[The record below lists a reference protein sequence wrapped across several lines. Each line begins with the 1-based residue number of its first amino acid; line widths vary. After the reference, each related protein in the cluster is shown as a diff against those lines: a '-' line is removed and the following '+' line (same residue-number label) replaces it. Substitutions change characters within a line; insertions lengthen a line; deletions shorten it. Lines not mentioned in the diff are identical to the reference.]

1 MSIWSS
7 LRVEEVVD
15 ICSTVPAL
23 NLCRKVLV
31 DILEVVLNLVA
42 HLVKVLCQ
50 VLVIFKLSIFRYL
63 RSQPCS

>member
-7 LRVEEVVD
+7 LSVEEVVD
-15 ICSTVPAL
+15 IRSTVPAL
-23 NLCRKVLV
+23 YLCRKVLV

-50 VLVIFKLSIFRYL
+50 VLIIFKLSIFRYL
-63 RSQPCS
+63 RSQPRS

>member
-15 ICSTVPAL
+15 ISSTVSAL
-23 NLCRKVLV
+23 YLCRKVLV

-63 RSQPCS
+63 RSQPRS

>member
-7 LRVEEVVD
+7 LSVEEIVD
-15 ICSTVPAL
+15 IRSTVPAL

-42 HLVKVLCQ
+42 HLIKVLRQ
-50 VLVIFKLSIFRYL
+50 ILIIFKLSIFSYL
-63 RSQPCS
+63 RSKLSS